1 MCVKFRSQW
10 VHLVSHPLPLIKD
23 NLCVLSFPLPTTPP
37 GRLLP
42 SKHARTGQY
51 QHCPAHNRRYGHPKG
66 PVYLPYGLHTG
77 KRGGPAPRPHRA
89 PYRLPVPAP
98 YRFARTG
105 PAPFSRNGPIPFCPY
120 RPRTV
125 LPVPAHTIL
134 PVPAPYR
141 FVPVL
146 PLQAIT
152 NPYRPGTAAVLLC
165 PYRRRTVLP
174 VPSPYRFVPV
184 LSLQGLIA
192 VLVESASVLFGCVP
206 IPNPSFQK
214 SKFYA
219 YFTVLNPIRLFF
231 FLSFFSF
238 LDHHTQKSRSRQSG
252 NRNKSRDDC
261 SHSMPVFCWTAVFS
275 LLALYNC
282 FQ

>member
-1 MCVKFRSQW
+1 M
-10 VHLVSHPLPLIKD
+10 HLVSHPLPLIKD

-98 YRFARTG
+98 YRFAHTG
-105 PAPFSRNGPIPFCPY
+105 PVPFARNGPKPFCPYRPRSVLSPCCHYKPLPTHTAPVPPPYRFARTAAVPFCPY

-125 LPVPAHTIL
+125 LSPC
-134 PVPAPYR
+134 
-141 FVPVL
+141 
-146 PLQAIT
+146 
-152 NPYRPGTAAVLLC
+152 C
-165 PYRRRTVLP
+165 PYKALLL
-174 VPSPYRFVPV
+174 F
-184 LSLQGLIA
+184 LSSLLLFCLDAFRPKSLIPK
-192 VLVESASVLFGCVP
+192 VKILRV
-206 IPNPSFQK
+206 
-214 SKFYA
+214 FYSSQSHTPP
-219 YFTVLNPIRLFF
+219 FFFF
-231 FLSFFSF
+231 FLSFLSF

-261 SHSMPVFCWTAVFS
+261 SHSMPVFC
-275 LLALYNC
+275 
-282 FQ
+282 